1 MLGDKIKLLR
11 TNNKMY
17 QQDLAN
23 ALSVSKSTIAM
34 WETNK
39 RIPDAPMLVKIANFF
54 DITVDHLLSDKTE
67 QKEIA
72 PIKHDRSDV
81 INRIGA
87 DHHQDRPY
95 HVPHI
100 ATLLNAL
107 SYTSSVLSSTEN
119 SSCSS
124 SSTIL
129 TLSPGRS

>member
-81 INRIGA
+81 INRI
-87 DHHQDRPY
+87 
-95 HVPHI
+95 
-100 ATLLNAL
+100 NAL
-107 SYTSSVLSSTEN
+107 PNEQYEKFAAKVEGYLDCLEDQ
-119 SSCSS
+119 
-124 SSTIL
+124 
-129 TLSPGRS
+129 